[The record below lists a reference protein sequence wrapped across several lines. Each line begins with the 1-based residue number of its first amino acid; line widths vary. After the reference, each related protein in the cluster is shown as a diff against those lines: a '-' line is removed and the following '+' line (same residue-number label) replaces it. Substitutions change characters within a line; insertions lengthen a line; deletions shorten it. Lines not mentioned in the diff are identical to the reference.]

1 MPISKAISKA
11 RPGHPS
17 LDFDLLRAEG
27 IRHLENFATE
37 LWTDY
42 NTHDPGIT
50 LLELLCYG
58 ITDLGYRTRM
68 LPVEDLM
75 ANPPGNNS
83 QPWFT
88 AADVLPGSPVTAL
101 DYRKLMIDVEG
112 VKNAWII
119 RGEEELKLSSTG
131 IQFPG
136 LYTGDKIED
145 GKKIKEII
153 LKYWNEIP
161 GLRLPTGEDGV
172 PSLGNDIVLEISDG
186 ADIIFTVDENG
197 IISDADGKIY
207 TEDDSG
213 NIVDAAGNIIID
225 KDDVQKKV
233 LPELAI
239 EVFNQI
245 KNKISLIGS
254 LLDCLPYITAI
265 GGQAADLD
273 KLAKLEIQKVLG
285 AGKVSQEQLDVIYDY
300 ILRFPNDSELP
311 KSDDIDEEESN
322 VNKLYSDLFRQLFPN
337 SGPEDITA
345 DKLQIGVI
353 EYFWDSENSEDDYGE
368 KLNAL
373 KQHENIKEYFLGT
386 LVGKLSG
393 AALKAY
399 KAIPQS
405 GPASLGELGRKRRH
419 LLQEVYKKI
428 TNQPNIS
435 KLDAVIALFEEKAE
449 YGGFFSTLSGIEK
462 NDEKWFYDGDRWVVK
477 ERAIDEFLKNT
488 FFIPPPSQEG
498 SRDKN
503 EADGVNEETGAVF
516 AVFLPP
522 DGRPPEFSELV
533 LKIKDYH
540 DNLSP
545 AGRPKLAKDAAHVLD
560 YLSCKYGLW
569 GVGIWKEGD
578 ERLPLSGLYSI
589 LLDLDENIDAGIPNL
604 VDPIVEKVKEKLHK
618 NRGLCE
624 DFVDIRIVEQRPIGV
639 CLHIEVAPE
648 ADEVDIF
655 AEAIRLMQEYLSPV
669 PRFRTFAQRLKELK
683 AQGRNYSAE
692 HIFNGPLLCH
702 GFLEDAELGDNR
714 PRSEYY
720 YSDLLRE
727 VMSVDGVVALPVLKV
742 DEAPE
747 EEDAA
752 FAEKSEYLVYTNNAG
767 EETKGEFPHPASLLE
782 PGEPAPPY
790 CKPVIDLDRCSFR
803 VTKGARTFSMNKKHI
818 EERLEL
824 LRLIHFP
831 DPLGEPGGPEW
842 KEGTFRPDLSDYR
855 SLQYDLPATYTVGDN
870 PPPGDA
876 PLKRQAQSRHLQA
889 YLAYYDQMLASY
901 LAQLG
906 QVRRL
911 LSVDQKA
918 DAPTRVMPLLYE
930 VPGMRELI
938 GVHAPFTA
946 EPADWNVV
954 IGHIPDSLVSVTD
967 TVSNPDRKN
976 DRDLAAEKLAT
987 LRAGATAFSGLFGL
1001 REKLAEAFAPA
1012 SRLAGLYSRQI
1023 EDYFWAKYTAD
1034 EQNYHVGEI
1043 KKLAESPADQ
1053 QRRMNRL
1060 LDHLIA
1066 RFGEAFSAYAAALLR
1081 PEAEPEDNPRQQTF
1095 GEYLEAK
1102 ADFLREI
1109 AGLARERNKG
1119 YNYRAYNEARN
1130 VADIWNTANVSG
1142 LQKRVVRKLGIPS
1155 WEARSLIAEPAYRI
1169 DIVQGSN
1176 RRGMA
1181 NYRAALRRRLKV
1193 GDATDNPQ
1201 EAVPLMISP
1210 AYSSSRLA
1218 QDKIDRLYQSIW
1230 QARHYEESEAAEDD
1244 IWFRLL
1250 SVPGGKFRAA
1260 LVKKYIKKEKGKSV
1274 TVAQGGTDIEIEVL
1288 LESEPLSED
1297 EAKDRIIDEVIPLV
1311 RPARP
1316 TKEHEGFHIVEHIL
1330 LRPLEADDP
1339 LLQIPLGCVLEE
1351 APKDPYSFWL
1361 TVVAPAETTRF
1372 SDPDFRA
1379 FFEHEFRLE
1388 MPAHLAVRFCY
1399 LDLDG
1404 LYAFEEA
1411 FAIWMFEKARCN
1423 PPDYCRVDVAAARLV
1438 ELLNALPCS
1447 CACKAEE
1454 PAGECSVE

>member
-1 MPISKAISKA
+1 MPVSKAISKA
-11 RPGHPS
+11 RPDHPS
-17 LDFDLLRAEG
+17 LDFDVLRAEG

-42 NTHDPGIT
+42 NAHDPGIT
-50 LLELLCYG
+50 ILELLCYG

-75 ANPPGNNS
+75 ASPPGNNS
-83 QPWFT
+83 QPWFE

-131 IQFPG
+131 IQFPD
-136 LYTGDKIED
+136 LYTGDIVKDVE
-145 GKKIKEII
+145 KIKGFIRRHW
-153 LKYWNEIP
+153 KDIP
-161 GLRLPTGEDGV
+161 GIQLETDEE
-172 PSLGNDIVLEISDG
+172 GNPVFVGNVDVQISNGDDIVL
-186 ADIIFTVDENG
+186 TVDENG
-197 IISDADGKIY
+197 NIFDAGGNQYYEDEGGNIYRVIGEQEVIVIEADEARRVAVPELVRSIFYLIKHKIY
-207 TEDDSG
+207 FFE
-213 NIVDAAGNIIID
+213 
-225 KDDVQKKV
+225 
-233 LPELAI
+233 
-239 EVFNQI
+239 
-245 KNKISLIGS
+245 SLS
-254 LLDCLPYITAI
+254 DCLPYITAI

-273 KLAKLEIQKVLG
+273 KLAKLEIQKALIKEG
-285 AGKVSQEQLDVIYDY
+285 NKATPEQLDAIYDY
-300 ILRFPNDSELP
+300 ILRFPKVRDLP
-311 KSDDIDEEESN
+311 KSGDPEINKIFEEKLSDYKTIDD
-322 VNKLYSDLFRQLFPN
+322 
-337 SGPEDITA
+337 
-345 DKLQIGVI
+345 LQKAAI
-353 EYFWDSENSEDDYGE
+353 DDYPYVNLGVE
-368 KLNAL
+368 LDDSKDIPRIKDYL
-373 KQHENIKEYFLGT
+373 KGT
-386 LVGKLSG
+386 LTGKLSG

-399 KAIPQS
+399 EAIPQS
-405 GPASLGELGRKRRH
+405 GPRSGSELERKRRH
-419 LLQEVYKKI
+419 VLQEMYKRV
-428 TNQPNIS
+428 TGEGNIS
-435 KLDAVIALFEEKAE
+435 KLDAVIEFYQEKADYE
-449 YGGFFSTLSGIEK
+449 RFFSENFKEL
-462 NDEKWFYDGDRWVVK
+462 FYSSFPQETESRWLVREIAV
-477 ERAIDEFLKNT
+477 AMFLRN
-488 FFIPPPSQEG
+488 
-498 SRDKN
+498 
-503 EADGVNEETGAVF
+503 VF
-516 AVFLPP
+516 NIFLPQGYYGSGKVISIVIDNP
-522 DGRPPEFSELV
+522 VDYTNIQDYLN
-533 LKIKDYH
+533 LIKKIVGYY

-545 AGRPKLAKDAAHVLD
+545 YDKPEPEDNAGAIAE
-560 YLSCKYGLW
+560 YLFDEKFCEYGLW

-578 ERLPLSGLYSI
+578 ERLPLSGLFSI

-604 VDPIVEKVKEKLHK
+604 VDPVVEKVKEQLHK

-639 CLHIEVAPE
+639 CLHVEVAPE

-655 AEAIRLMQEYLSPV
+655 AEAIRRMQEYLSPV

-692 HIFNGPLLCH
+692 HIFNGPLLEH

-720 YSDLLRE
+720 HSDLLRE
-727 VMSVDGVVALPVLKV
+727 VMSVEGVVALPVLKV

-752 FAEKSEYLVYTNNAG
+752 FSEKSEYLVYTNNAG

-790 CKPVIDLDRCSFR
+790 CKPAIDLDRCSFR

-870 PPPGDA
+870 PPPGNA
-876 PLKRQAQSRHLQA
+876 PLKRQAQARHLQA
-889 YLAYYDQMLASY
+889 YLAYYDQILASY

-911 LSVDQKA
+911 LSVDQTA

-946 EPADWNVV
+946 EPVDWNVV
-954 IGHIPDSLVSVTD
+954 IGRIPDSLVSVLD
-967 TVSNPDRKN
+967 TEVNPDHKN
-976 DRDLAAEKLAT
+976 DRELAAEKLET
-987 LRAGATAFSGLFGL
+987 LRAITTSFSGFFEL
-1001 REKLAEAFAPA
+1001 REKLAEAFGSD
-1012 SRLAGLYSRQI
+1012 SRLNVLYNRQI

-1034 EQNYHVGEI
+1034 EQNYHVGEM

-1102 ADFLREI
+1102 AGFLREI

-1119 YNYRAYNEARN
+1119 YNYRAFREAEN
-1130 VADIWNTANVSG
+1130 VSDVWNTANVSG

-1181 NYRAALRRRLKV
+1181 NYRAALRRRLEV

-1210 AYSSSRLA
+1210 AYSSGRLA
-1218 QDKIDRLYQSIW
+1218 QEKIDRLYQSIW
-1230 QARHYEESEAAEDD
+1230 QARYYEESEAVEGDM
-1244 IWFRLL
+1244 WFRLL

-1260 LVKKYIKKEKGKSV
+1260 LVKNYIKKEKGKPV
-1274 TVAQGGTDIEIEVL
+1274 TVEQGGADIEIEIL

-1311 RPARP
+1311 RPARA
-1316 TKEHEGFHIVEHIL
+1316 TRQHEGFHIVEHIL

-1351 APKDPYSFWL
+1351 ASKDPYSFWL

-1399 LDLDG
+1399 LDLDD

-1438 ELLNALPCS
+1438 KLLNALPCS
-1447 CACKAEE
+1447 CACREEE
-1454 PAGECSVE
+1454 PADECSVE

>member
-11 RPGHPS
+11 RPDHPS
-17 LDFDLLRAEG
+17 LDFDRLRAEG

-42 NTHDPGIT
+42 NAHDPGIT

-75 ANPPGNNS
+75 ASPPGNNS
-83 QPWFT
+83 QPWFV

-131 IQFPG
+131 IQFPD
-136 LYTGDKIED
+136 LYTGDIVIDKEA
-145 GKKIKEII
+145 IKNFI
-153 LKYWNEIP
+153 LRHWKDIP
-161 GLRLPTGEDGV
+161 GIQLETDEE
-172 PSLGNDIVLEISDG
+172 GNPVFVDDVDVQISNGDDIVL
-186 ADIIFTVDENG
+186 TVDE
-197 IISDADGKIY
+197 
-207 TEDDSG
+207 SG
-213 NIVDAAGNIIID
+213 NIFDAGGNQYYEDEEGNIYQVTDGQEVIVID
-225 KDDVQKKV
+225 VDDVQREKA
-233 LPELAI
+233 PELVRQI
-239 EVFNQI
+239 FFQI
-245 KNKISLIGS
+245 KRKIYFFESLS
-254 LLDCLPYITAI
+254 DCLPYITAI

-273 KLAKLEIQKVLG
+273 KLAKLEIQKELKG
-285 AGKVSQEQLDVIYDY
+285 EATPEQLDAIYDY
-300 ILRFPNDSELP
+300 IVRFPEEPDLP
-311 KSDDIDEEESN
+311 KSGDPEI
-322 VNKLYSDLFRQLFPN
+322 NKIFQ
-337 SGPEDITA
+337 
-345 DKLQIGVI
+345 
-353 EYFWDSENSEDDYGE
+353 E
-368 KLNAL
+368 KLSDYQTLDDLQNETIKIFDYAAL
-373 KQHENIKEYFLGT
+373 GAVGDDPKKIIGYLKGT
-386 LVGKLSG
+386 LIEKLSG
-393 AALKAY
+393 TALKAY
-399 KAIPQS
+399 KAIPKS
-405 GPASLGELGRKRRH
+405 GPRSWSELERKRRH
-419 LLQEVYKKI
+419 VLQEGYKNI
-428 TNQPNIS
+428 TGETNIS
-435 KLDAVIALFEEKAE
+435 KLDAVIEFYQEKANYE
-449 YGGFFSTLSGIEK
+449 RFFSEGLKEL
-462 NDEKWFYDGDRWVVK
+462 FYSAFLQETVSRWLVR
-477 ERAIDEFLKNT
+477 E
-488 FFIPPPSQEG
+488 
-498 SRDKN
+498 
-503 EADGVNEETGAVF
+503 F
-516 AVFLPP
+516 AVAMFLRNVFNIFPP
-522 DGRPPEFSELV
+522 RGNNGYGKEITIVIDSTVENTSIQDYLN
-533 LKIKDYH
+533 LIKKIVAYY

-545 AGRPKLAKDAAHVLD
+545 TDKPEPEDNAGAIAE
-560 YLSCKYGLW
+560 YLFDEKFCEYGLW

-604 VDPIVEKVKEKLHK
+604 VDPIVEKVKEQLHK

-624 DFVDIRIVEQRPIGV
+624 DFVDIRIVEQRPIGI

-720 YSDLLRE
+720 HSDLLRE

-747 EEDAA
+747 EEGAA

-803 VTKGARTFSMNKKHI
+803 VTKGARTFSMNRKHI

-831 DPLGEPGGPEW
+831 DPLGDPGGPEW

-870 PPPGDA
+870 PPPDDA
-876 PLKRQAQSRHLQA
+876 PLKRRAQARHLQA
-889 YLAYYDQMLASY
+889 YLAYYDQILASY

-946 EPADWNVV
+946 GPADWNVV
-954 IGHIPDSLVSVTD
+954 IGHIPDSLVSVLD
-967 TVSNPDRKN
+967 ANDNPDQKN
-976 DRDLAAEKLAT
+976 DRELAAEKLAT
-987 LRAGATAFSGLFGL
+987 LRAGTTSFSGLFDL
-1001 REKLAEAFAPA
+1001 REKLAAAFAPA
-1012 SRLAGLYSRQI
+1012 SRLVDLYSRQI

-1034 EQNYHVGEI
+1034 DNNYHVEEI
-1043 KKLAESPADQ
+1043 RKLAESPADQ

-1109 AGLARERNKG
+1109 ADLARERNKG
-1119 YNYRAYNEARN
+1119 YNYRAFNEARN
-1130 VADIWNTANVSG
+1130 VSDVWNTANVSG

-1169 DIVQGSN
+1169 DIAQGSN

-1181 NYRAALRRRLKV
+1181 NYRAALRRRLEA
-1193 GDATDNPQ
+1193 GDSAANPQ

-1210 AYSSSRLA
+1210 AYSSGRLA

-1230 QARHYEESEAAEDD
+1230 QARYYEESEAVEED

-1250 SVPGGKFRAA
+1250 SIPGGKFRAA
-1260 LVKKYIKKEKGKSV
+1260 LVKNYIKKEKGKSV
-1274 TVAQGGTDIEIEVL
+1274 TVEQGGADMEIEVL

-1311 RPARP
+1311 RPARA
-1316 TKEHEGFHIVEHIL
+1316 TRQHEGFHILEHIL

-1351 APKDPYSFWL
+1351 TPKDPYSFWL

-1399 LDLDG
+1399 LDLDD

-1423 PPDYCRVDVAAARLV
+1423 PPDYCKVDVAAARLV
-1438 ELLNALPCS
+1438 KLLNALPCS

-1454 PAGECSVE
+1454 PADECSPE